1 MVFPLEYNF
10 LSCNLDVANRY
21 LEVKFQYLRQKWTVL
36 YGLDIASE
44 YDKHT
49 ALTGL

>member
-1 MVFPLEYNF
+1 MNAPNF
-10 LSCNLDVANRY
+10 SLD
-21 LEVKFQYLRQKWTVL
+21 FTSPQYLRQKWTVL
-36 YGLDIASE
+36 YGLDISSE